1 MTVGNRRAKR
11 GSGIRVEAV
20 KQTWLRAASITILAF
35 IFSSSSADVSLRL
48 SSVSPGW
55 EKLES
60 YGRDAGLHD
69 PAVDL
74 AESYA
79 RQLGRFCSLPEVF
92 LRESS
97 NSILSAKLFY
107 EAYLP
112 HGSREEVLLES
123 ADQRVSI
130 VHMGLGSGVLTVMV
144 VVDRTG
150 TVLIL
155 CG

>member
-1 MTVGNRRAKR
+1 MTVSDRTEQGTASR
-11 GSGIRVEAV
+11 ICAV
-20 KQTWLRAASITILAF
+20 KHGWLRVGAIIMLAF
-35 IFSSSSADVSLRL
+35 LFSSASADVSLRL
-48 SSVSPGW
+48 SSVFPGW
-55 EKLES
+55 EKLDS

-69 PAVDL
+69 SAVDL

-79 RQLGRFCSLPEVF
+79 RQLGRYCSLPEVF

-112 HGSREEVLLES
+112 YGSREEVLLES
-123 ADQRVSI
+123 TEQRVSI
-130 VHMGLGSGVLTVMV
+130 VHRNLGSSVFAVMV